1 MKHRNRLRGRKKV
14 ELSAL
19 TPGRSPTR
27 RMAQRGP
34 ASQASH
40 WTGGRT
46 RIHGYKAGSSAT
58 PLARGL
64 WCCSAFSPVRRS
76 EEMGPEMGPPSQI
89 SVQEPSARTRDARAA
104 VWMAPAEQGW
114 AFGRPKKGPF
124 WNFGRLVL

>member
-19 TPGRSPTR
+19 RPGRSPTR

-34 ASQASH
+34 ASQESQESQASH
-40 WTGGRT
+40 WTGGRS

-64 WCCSAFSPVRRS
+64 WCCCVAVRCGALQCVQPC
-76 EEMGPEMGPPSQI
+76 EE
-89 SVQEPSARTRDARAA
+89 
-104 VWMAPAEQGW
+104 
-114 AFGRPKKGPF
+114 K
-124 WNFGRLVL
+124 